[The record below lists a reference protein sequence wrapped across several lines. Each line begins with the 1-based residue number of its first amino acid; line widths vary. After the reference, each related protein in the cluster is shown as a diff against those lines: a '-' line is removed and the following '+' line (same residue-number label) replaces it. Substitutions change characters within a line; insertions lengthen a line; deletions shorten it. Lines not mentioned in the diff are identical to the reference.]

1 LRYTHVI
8 TSSKLCQRHQQGL
21 RREGEK
27 NKENGAKGCQALSKQ
42 AHLLIDK
49 KAQTQKGNKENLLNA
64 IIIKKKYMQEKREI
78 KKNKR
83 STHIFATSIT
93 PSRHVISDSFNF
105 SISLSKP
112 LIQSFDKEKGP
123 QAKR

>member
-27 NKENGAKGCQALSKQ
+27 NKEKGAKGCQALSKQ

-64 IIIKKKYMQEKREI
+64 IIIKKNTC
-78 KKNKR
+78 KKKGR
-83 STHIFATSIT
+83 LRKIHGALT
-93 PSRHVISDSFNF
+93 F
-105 SISLSKP
+105 SL
-112 LIQSFDKEKGP
+112 LQ
-123 QAKR
+123 